1 MNWQELFRRLLVD
14 VEQIP
19 HPMAEE
25 IWEEYTAE
33 ISEEEEE

>member
-1 MNWQELFRRLLVD
+1 MNWERLFYELLDD

-25 IWEEYTAE
+25 IWEKYTAE
-33 ISEEEEE
+33 ISEEEDE

>member
-1 MNWQELFRRLLVD
+1 MNWEQLFHRLLDD

-25 IWEEYTAE
+25 LWEEYTAE
-33 ISEEEEE
+33 ISEEEDE